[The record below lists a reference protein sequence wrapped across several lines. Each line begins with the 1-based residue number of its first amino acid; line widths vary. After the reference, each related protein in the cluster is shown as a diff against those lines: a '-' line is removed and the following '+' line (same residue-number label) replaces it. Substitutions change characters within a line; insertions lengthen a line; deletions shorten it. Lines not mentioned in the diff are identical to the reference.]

1 MTERQKAQYGIVGLG
16 VMGRSLA
23 MNLCSQG
30 IPVTTYSYSAPERAD
45 VAGRF
50 PDLKVCDALPDLVA
64 DLAPPGVVFLMV
76 TAGDAVDRVLDD
88 LLVLLDRESVVI
100 DGGNSRYQD
109 TERRIRWLTDHGVTF
124 IGAGV
129 SGGEQGARKGA
140 SVMVGGPRA
149 GFDRTEN
156 LFKAIACQ
164 AEGEYCYGWMGEGGA
179 GHFVKMVHN
188 GIEYGVMQ
196 LIAETYDFMRR
207 GLALPLEQVQAWF
220 DARRA
225 GPLNS
230 FLMDITA
237 QILIRQDDLAPG
249 LLLDKIADQAGQK
262 GTGRWTVDAAM
273 SLGVPIPTIVAAVT
287 ERQLSGMHAER
298 KLGAHVYGDQ
308 SGRSVSAAWEE
319 ELEVTLLACIL
330 TTYAQG
336 LALID
341 AASREHGWGTD
352 LASAIRLW
360 RGGCIIRAALLN
372 DILQALNELP
382 DGDNLLLAPTM
393 VEKLKPSMPAWR
405 GIVSGAVAAGIP
417 APAMSA
423 SLAYVD
429 SLRSERLPTHLIQA
443 QRDYFGAHT
452 YQRID
457 RSGTFHSD
465 WEETR

>member
-1 MTERQKAQYGIVGLG
+1 
-16 VMGRSLA
+16 

-30 IPVTTYSYSAPERAD
+30 IPVMAYSYSAAERVDA
-45 VAGRF
+45 ARRF

-64 DLAPPGVVFLMV
+64 DLAPPGVVFVMV

-88 LLVLLDRESVVI
+88 LLVLLDHESVVI

-109 TERRIRWLTDHGVTF
+109 TERRIRWLSDHGVIF

-129 SGGEQGARKGA
+129 SGGEQGARTGA
-140 SVMVGGPRA
+140 SVMVGGPRK
-149 GFDRTEN
+149 GFDRVEN

-164 AEGEYCYGWMGEGGA
+164 AEGESCYSWMGEGGA

-220 DARRA
+220 DARCG

-249 LLLDKIADQAGQK
+249 LLLDRIADQAGQK

-273 SLGVPIPTIVAAVT
+273 SLGVPVPTIVAAVT
-287 ERQLSGMHAER
+287 ERQMSGMHAER
-298 KLGAHVYGDQ
+298 QQGARVYGDQ
-308 SGRSVSAAWEE
+308 PGTPIGEYWED
-319 ELEVTLLACIL
+319 ELEATLLACIL

-352 LASAIRLW
+352 LASVIRLW
-360 RGGCIIRAALLN
+360 RGGCIIRAAMLN
-372 DILQALNELP
+372 DILQALNEMP
-382 DGDNLLLAPTM
+382 EGHNLLLAPHI
-393 VEKLKPSMPAWR
+393 VEKLKPSIPALR
-405 GIVSGAVAAGIP
+405 SIVSAAVAAGVP
-417 APAMSA
+417 VPAMSA

-429 SLRSERLPTHLIQA
+429 SMRSERLPTHLIQA

-457 RSGTFHSD
+457 RPGTFHSD
-465 WEETR
+465 WEETS